1 MWLFSIPINI
11 NHQNQFSFSWQGEQ
25 YTFSGLPQGHINS
38 SGLAA
43 QSCLTLCDPLEYRPS
58 RLLCP
63 WYFSGKITGVG
74 CFLLHQ
80 LSILV
85 EFTSEAVWSRA
96 FLCCEVFYYC
106 FVLCPNYG
114 SIQILYFFVI
124 QFSYVSCFQEFFH
137 FIQVTNLVA
146 YGCSFFFRK
155 KFYLKYS

>member
-96 FLCCEVFYYC
+96 FLCCEVF
-106 FVLCPNYG
+106 FITVLFSVLIMGLFRFYISLLFSFHMFRVFRNF
-114 SIQILYFFVI
+114 SILSRLPIWWHTVVHFFLEKN
-124 QFSYVSCFQEFFH
+124 F
-137 FIQVTNLVA
+137 T
-146 YGCSFFFRK
+146 
-155 KFYLKYS
+155 